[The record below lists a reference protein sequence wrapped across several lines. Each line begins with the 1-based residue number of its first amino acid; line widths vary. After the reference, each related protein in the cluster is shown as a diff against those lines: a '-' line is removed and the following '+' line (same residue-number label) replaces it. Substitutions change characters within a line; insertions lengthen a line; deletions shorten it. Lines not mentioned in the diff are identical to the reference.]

1 MSNTLYTALDD
12 DPFAPPL
19 AAGALCRGSYALGS
33 ACGKC
38 TRCELDPMR
47 PGAVPIVSIPSE
59 KINTSILALDLAN
72 HTGWA
77 VRRRDGRI
85 LHGVENFTPRASWTP
100 GQRWQRF
107 RSWMAETIVAHN
119 VNALAYEVV
128 IQGGRLKEG
137 GHKSGA
143 AGDVYGGFKAV
154 MEMVADSHRLEIHPV
169 HVATVKK
176 TWTGNHMAKKPDM
189 VMQAKAR
196 GFRVE
201 DDNEADALAILHWA
215 MAKEAGTWTPAP
227 KRPKTKAKRAPKA
240 QKELL

>member
-1 MSNTLYTALDD
+1 MIESLHTLDVP
-12 DPFAPPL
+12 DPF
-19 AAGALCRGSYALGS
+19 
-33 ACGKC
+33 
-38 TRCELDPMR
+38 DPMAGTLQQMTGLPAADAAR
-47 PGAVPIVSIPSE
+47 RLHEAEPIPVE

-85 LHGVENFTPRASWTP
+85 LHGVAVFTPRASWTP

-107 RSWMAETIVAHN
+107 RSWLAETIVAHN
-119 VNALAYEVV
+119 INVLAYEIV
-128 IQGGRLKEG
+128 IQAQGR
-137 GHKSGA
+137 SSVA

-189 VMQAKAR
+189 ILQAKAR

-215 MAKEAGTWTPAP
+215 MAKEAGTWKPTP
-227 KRPKTKAKRAPKA
+227 KRPKKAKRAPKA

>member
-1 MSNTLYTALDD
+1 MAGTLQRLEG
-12 DPFAPPL
+12 L
-19 AAGALCRGSYALGS
+19 QLVEAADQLREQAA
-33 ACGKC
+33 A
-38 TRCELDPMR
+38 M
-47 PGAVPIVSIPSE
+47 AA

-72 HTGWA
+72 HTGYA
-77 VRRRDGRI
+77 VRRRDGKI
-85 LHGVENFTPRASWTP
+85 LHGVENFSPRASWSP

-107 RSWMAETIVAHN
+107 RSWLAETIVSHN
-119 VNALAYEVV
+119 INAIAYEVV
-128 IQGGRLKEG
+128 IQAQGR
-137 GHKSGA
+137 SSVA

-189 VMQAKAR
+189 VIQAKAR

-215 MAKEAGTWTPAP
+215 MAKEAGIWTPTP
-227 KRPKTKAKRAPKA
+227 KRPKPKAKRSPKA
-240 QKELL
+240 QGALL

>member
-1 MSNTLYTALDD
+1 MSNTLYTAQDS
-12 DPFAPPL
+12 DPF
-19 AAGALCRGSYALGS
+19 
-33 ACGKC
+33 
-38 TRCELDPMR
+38 DPMAGTLQR
-47 PGAVPIVSIPSE
+47 LKGARLDEALAQAQPLVDAACRLGQAINAMFPSE
-59 KINTSILALDLAN
+59 EINTSILALDLAN

-77 VRRRDGRI
+77 VRRRDGKI
-85 LHGVENFTPRASWTP
+85 LHGVETFTPRASWTP

-107 RSWMAETIVAHN
+107 RSWLAETIVAHN
-119 VNALAYEVV
+119 INVLAYEVV
-128 IQGGRLKEG
+128 IQGGSLKDG
-137 GHKSGA
+137 GHKSGR

-189 VMQAKAR
+189 VLQAKAR

-215 MAKEAGTWTPAP
+215 MAKEAGTWKPTP
-227 KRPKTKAKRAPKA
+227 KRPKPKAKRAPKA